1 MKNIKLTDDPLTN
14 IKIMVPHL
22 DDRGRAAVSGLIFGM
37 LLAHESDEKKECG
50 NRGAVLVE
58 R

>member
-22 DDRGRAAVSGLIFGM
+22 DDRGRAAVSGLMFGM
-37 LLAHESDEKKECG
+37 LLANEKSEKKDRES
-50 NRGAVLVE
+50 RGAVLVQQ
-58 R
+58 